1 MTESLQPRKVL
12 VALNVDHHAEL
23 PAQAKS
29 VSDFIS
35 VLTRDHG
42 GSEAF
47 EIDVQVGVNSA
58 GESELDGDGTPYVGF
73 VNTNGVETGQSDEI
87 LPFEDDDEEDYD
99 YDDEE
104 DEE

>member
-1 MTESLQPRKVL
+1 MTAPRKVL
-12 VALNVDHHAEL
+12 VALNVDHHADL
-23 PAQAKS
+23 TAQAKS

-58 GESELDGDGTPYVGF
+58 GESVEEGDGTPYVGF
-73 VNTNGVETGQSDEI
+73 VNTTMMETEQ
-87 LPFEDDDEEDYD
+87 DDDYDEEDYG
-99 YDDEE
+99 EE
-104 DEE
+104 DDDGLA

>member
-29 VSDFIS
+29 VSDFIT

-42 GSEAF
+42 DF

-58 GESELDGDGTPYVGF
+58 GGDEEDGDGTPYVGF
-73 VNTNGVETGQSDEI
+73 VNTNGVETGQSDEL
-87 LPFEDDDEEDYD
+87 LPFEDEDYD

-104 DEE
+104 DE

>member
-1 MTESLQPRKVL
+1 MTAPRKVL

-29 VSDFIS
+29 VSDFIT

-58 GESELDGDGTPYVGF
+58 GESEPDGDGTPYVGF
-73 VNTNGVETGQSDEI
+73 VNTTMMDTDDYEED
-87 LPFEDDDEEDYD
+87 FDDDY
-99 YDDEE
+99 DEE
-104 DEE
+104 GGE

>member
-1 MTESLQPRKVL
+1 MTESIQPRKVL
-12 VALNVDHHAEL
+12 VALNVDHHTEL

-29 VSDFIS
+29 VSDFITI
-35 VLTRDHG
+35 LTRDHG

-58 GESELDGDGTPYVGF
+58 GEGEPEGDGTPYVGF
-73 VNTNGVETGQSDEI
+73 VNTTGQSEL
-87 LPFEDDDEEDYD
+87 LPFEDEDYD

>member
-1 MTESLQPRKVL
+1 MTETTLQPRKVL

-29 VSDFIS
+29 VSDFIT

-58 GESELDGDGTPYVGF
+58 GGDEVEGDGTPYVGF
-73 VNTNGVETGQSDEI
+73 VNTNGQSDEL
-87 LPFEDDDEEDYD
+87 LPFEDEDYD

-104 DEE
+104 DE

>member
-1 MTESLQPRKVL
+1 MTETTEYTLQPRKVL

-29 VSDFIS
+29 VSDFIT

-42 GSEAF
+42 GSESF

-58 GESELDGDGTPYVGF
+58 GENEGDGDGTPYVGF
-73 VNTNGVETGQSDEI
+73 VNTTGQSDEL
-87 LPFEDDDEEDYD
+87 LPFDEDYD

-104 DEE
+104 DE